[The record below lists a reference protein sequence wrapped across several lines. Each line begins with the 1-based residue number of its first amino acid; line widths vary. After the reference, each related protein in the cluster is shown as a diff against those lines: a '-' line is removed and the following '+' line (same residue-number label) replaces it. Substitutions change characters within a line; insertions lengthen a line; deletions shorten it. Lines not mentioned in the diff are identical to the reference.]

1 MGSFLAVLGRSGGHM
16 RAQSLFRKLSDT
28 LDTNMIQRIAEMKEE
43 WQQRA
48 APSPAL
54 QISDV
59 PELSGLMPR

>member
-1 MGSFLAVLGRSGGHM
+1 M

-43 WQQRA
+43 WQQHA

-54 QISDV
+54 PISDV